1 MHLAMGDPEKTDPMN
16 TAYSAS
22 FKKAYTLGLL
32 LPDIAKR
39 DLIRDEKDFGRF
51 FEGCSDDD
59 IMTYEEYAAAED
71 EDKTGY
77 IFNTAVAEAAARTNS
92 YAQLPEDPTDE
103 ELAAFYDEYGY
114 GSPAYVSDEEWNE
127 DATSSYS
134 YTAGRQAYTSR
145 HQTWE

>member
-1 MHLAMGDPEKTDPMN
+1 MVETMKNIRKIAAMTIASLTVFAVPVLAYEKEGFSFN
-16 TAYSAS
+16 TGKSSYAS
-22 FKKAYTLGLL
+22 WQAEH
-32 LPDIAKR
+32 A
-39 DLIRDEKDFGRF
+39 
-51 FEGCSDDD
+51 
-59 IMTYEEYAAAED
+59 EEYAAAED